1 MRQLATILRHIF
13 ATENATLRPFSHS
26 GHTEWV
32 IKTYL
37 RQSYECCTII
47 ARIIGKLELGFA
59 TSSHTC
65 CTTFARYSRRETLVR
80 CSQNEIASI
89 YHQRP
94 SHEVLANVVRLSL
107 EGRITVARWFCE
119 KTINQ
124 EKIKKI

>member
-32 IKTYL
+32 IKT
-37 RQSYECCTII
+37 CCTII
-47 ARIIGKLELGFA
+47 TRIIGKLELGFA
-59 TSSHTC
+59 SSSHTC

-107 EGRITVARWFCE
+107 EGRITVARWFCK
-119 KTINQ
+119 KTINR
-124 EKIKKI
+124 EKIKKNIPII